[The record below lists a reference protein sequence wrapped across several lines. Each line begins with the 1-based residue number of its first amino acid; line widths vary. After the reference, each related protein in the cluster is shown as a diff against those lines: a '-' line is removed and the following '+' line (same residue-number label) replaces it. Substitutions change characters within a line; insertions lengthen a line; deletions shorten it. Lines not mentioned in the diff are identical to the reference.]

1 MKVTMNTDGGPIS
14 RGESQ
19 VSVDATCACRKLG
32 ASGRW
37 RSEMGD
43 TSENRD
49 GSGGAQGR
57 VCSLEQALRD
67 VQPQYSE
74 QPRTLPRCPLKKTPS
89 AWEVAATIWRTPA
102 TQKGSMTGTIR
113 DGAQGPGFNSL
124 GGFGRGWGLPC
135 LCQTLPGSPFPPWGP
150 GTQLPC
156 VGAPSPHVSRADSRS
171 PAS

>member
-14 RGESQ
+14 RCESQ

-32 ASGRW
+32 ASSRW

-102 TQKGSMTGTIR
+102 TQKGSTTGPIG
-113 DGAQGPGFNSL
+113 DGAQGPSGMEPRDQASTAWGALGEDGAFLAFPDPTWEPLPSL
-124 GGFGRGWGLPC
+124 GTRDTAPLRG
-135 LCQTLPGSPFPPWGP
+135 
-150 GTQLPC
+150 GTH
-156 VGAPSPHVSRADSRS
+156 SSREQG
-171 PAS
+171 